1 MLTVQD
7 DFTNLPLFCLT
18 SEKIA
23 EARGQ
28 CARQEPLELQNMRVT
43 LHQIQTIQHQIHHF
57 LGDRSAIWLFG
68 SRLDDSQK
76 GGDVDLYVEA
86 AQHKLMDTL
95 RCKIAL
101 QDALDAPVDL
111 IVRKPLDASPI
122 AQIAKN

>member
-1 MLTVQD
+1 M
-7 DFTNLPLFCLT
+7 
-18 SEKIA
+18 
-23 EARGQ
+23 
-28 CARQEPLELQNMRVT
+28 RQEPLELQNMRVT

-76 GGDVDLYVEA
+76 GGDVDLYVES

-122 AQIAKN
+122 AQVAKNQGIRL